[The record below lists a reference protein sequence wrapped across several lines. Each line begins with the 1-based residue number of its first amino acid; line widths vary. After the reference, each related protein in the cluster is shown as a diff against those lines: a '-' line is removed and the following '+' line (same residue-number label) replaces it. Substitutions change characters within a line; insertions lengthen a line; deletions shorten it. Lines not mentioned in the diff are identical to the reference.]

1 MGERVEVIDVVT
13 AALYVLTGL
22 PNCVRY
28 IDPLV
33 AGAHTPAANP
43 ACVHPRRKPGNSCD
57 LGGTWDD
64 SSVVSTNTDG
74 TVVGAR
80 F

>member
-1 MGERVEVIDVVT
+1 M
-13 AALYVLTGL
+13 
-22 PNCVRY
+22 
-28 IDPLV
+28 
-33 AGAHTPAANP
+33 AGAYTPAANP

-57 LGGTWDD
+57 PGGTWDD